1 MAGSTVATRPTTE
14 TIQAAPVLVPA
25 TVQHVEELE
34 AGTREAED
42 AASTG
47 KLSEIETATEEGP
60 RAKAGKPA
68 ETHTIP
74 KNKMLPVMIGLA
86 MTTFLAAL
94 DQTCVS
100 TALSTMS
107 RELGGSNAALSWVGG
122 AYLVCATSVAPCYG
136 KLSDYFGRKIV
147 LFTCIIVFM
156 IGSALCAAAQNM
168 IWLCAARGVQGLG
181 GGGVMQMTQVIV
193 SDITPLE
200 SRGKY
205 SSVIGATWGI
215 AAVLGPLI
223 GGAFAEKVT
232 WRWIFI
238 INIPTCLFAL
248 VLLLIF
254 LKLNPHDP
262 PKLAH
267 LLATFDFLGLFLLVV
282 GLAVL
287 LVGFTSGESSWSAPQ
302 TIACLVIGPV
312 FLIAGCINEVR
323 TKRSPIIPPRL
334 FKTRTTAA
342 ILGGVLT
349 QGFGFISLSYYGPL
363 YFQALGD
370 SPIMA
375 GVSMMPF
382 SVGTAVIGV
391 ISGFVL
397 AKRKKCKEQIIASYV
412 LATVGYALLATLDE
426 NSGRAKQEIYLLIAA
441 IGIGPLFQL
450 PFIAIQSAVSVAQMA
465 TSTATVQLLRSIG
478 GTIGISVCGAIYA
491 SELKKGL
498 ESIEGYTFSAE
509 GGMGA
514 ATGAVEGLTMIEP
527 AETRQAVLHAFA
539 RALNF
544 PWIIAAPLLFVGF
557 LASLFIKEYS
567 LTAREVVRTG
577 GKEEARAK
585 EGGAEEAGEGENDGE
600 KKQERTGEEAV

>member
-1 MAGSTVATRPTTE
+1 MAGSTTHTPHGADAIHT
-14 TIQAAPVLVPA
+14 APVLAPSAAENVDI
-25 TVQHVEELE
+25 ELE
-34 AGTREAED
+34 VGIG
-42 AASTG
+42 AADETDSTG
-47 KLSEIETATEEGP
+47 KLSEVETVAEEDS
-60 RAKAGKPA
+60 RHKGKPM

-74 KNKMLPVMIGLA
+74 KNRMLPVMTGLA

-122 AYLVCATSVAPCYG
+122 AYLVCATSLAPCYG

-147 LFTCIIVFM
+147 LFTCIVVFM

-200 SRGKY
+200 TRGKY
-205 SSVIGATWGI
+205 SSVIGGTWGI

-248 VLLLIF
+248 VLLFIF
-254 LKLNPHDP
+254 LKLNPHQP

-267 LLATFDFLGLFLLVV
+267 LIATFDFIGLGLLVV

-302 TIACLVIGPV
+302 TIACLVIGPLL
-312 FLIAGCINEVR
+312 LIAGCINEVR

-334 FKTRTTAA
+334 FKTRTTAG
-342 ILGGVLT
+342 ILIGTLT
-349 QGFGFISLSYYGPL
+349 QGFGFISLSYYGPI
-363 YFQALGD
+363 YYQSLGD
-370 SPIMA
+370 SPLMA
-375 GVSMMPF
+375 GVAMMPF
-382 SVGTAVIGV
+382 SVGTAAIGV
-391 ISGFVL
+391 ISGFIL
-397 AKRKKCKEQIIASYV
+397 AKRKRCKEQIVASYALAV
-412 LATVGYALLATLDE
+412 LGYALLATLDE
-426 NSGRAKQEIYLLIAA
+426 KSSRAKQELYLLVAA
-441 IGIGPLFQL
+441 LGIGPLFQL

-498 ESIEGYTFSAE
+498 EGIEGYTLGGEHGMSSAT
-509 GGMGA
+509 A
-514 ATGAVEGLTMIEP
+514 AVEGLTKIEP
-527 AETRQAVLHAFA
+527 AETRQQVLHAFA

-557 LASLFIKEYS
+557 ILSLFIKEYS
-567 LTAREVVRTG
+567 LERAVVRTG
-577 GKEEARAK
+577 GKK
-585 EGGAEEAGEGENDGE
+585 EGEEKKEGEADGAEE
-600 KKQERTGEEAV
+600 GEEKREKADEAAV